1 MISAK
6 VTAALM
12 SPSSLGRADV
22 ELSARR
28 ARHPLHIAFRAVDA
42 RDYSEIATTEADGR
56 AVLRFVA

>member
-1 MISAK
+1 
-6 VTAALM
+6 M